1 MVRPRSD
8 VVKLEHAGGASG
20 IVAVAAITTQ
30 FVLAGAAATDASSML
45 AARARW
51 EWVTLLRA
59 VGGLG
64 ILWFTSGFAARL
76 RHFGNVAAGPAALV
90 VGSGLLWGAAWL
102 LSAVFNSTAI
112 GLAVRG
118 DDIAGVP
125 WLSTLGANTVLVL
138 TPALMIT
145 FLFATGVAVLS
156 SPTFPRRF
164 AHAAF
169 FFGAIRAA
177 LALTDWY
184 GSANLTMRIMD
195 MTLIWVV
202 IASIHLMGATRPQA
216 CPGRASRGRRWA
228 PPPALRR

>member
-1 MVRPRSD
+1 MVRLQR
-8 VVKLEHAGGASG
+8 AGGASG

-30 FVLAGAAATDASSML
+30 FVLVESSATDAASL
-45 AARARW
+45 LQARMRW

-59 VGGLG
+59 AGGLG
-64 ILWFTSGFAARL
+64 ILWFTAGFAARL
-76 RHFGNVAAGPAALV
+76 RHFGAVAAGPSAIV

-102 LSAVFNSTAI
+102 LSAVFSSAAI
-112 GLAVRG
+112 AVAVRG

-125 WLSTLGANTVLVL
+125 RLSMLGSQTVLVL

-145 FLFATGVAVLS
+145 FLVATGAAVMT

-169 FFGAIRAA
+169 FFGAMRTA
-177 LALTDWY
+177 LALADWY

-202 IASIHLMGATRPQA
+202 IASIHLMGATRPQ
-216 CPGRASRGRRWA
+216 S
-228 PPPALRR
+228 